1 MSNINMDSL
10 IELASK
16 KMGISADELRSAL
29 KNGDIKG
36 ITANLSESDRA
47 KVNEVLNN
55 PKLSEKFK
63 NKYTR
68 NGGI

>member
-1 MSNINMDSL
+1 MSNINIEGL

-16 KMGISADELRSAL
+16 KMGVSADSLRTAL
-29 KNGDIKG
+29 KNGDVKG

-47 KVNEVLNN
+47 KVNAVLND

-63 NKYTR
+63 NKYT
-68 NGGI
+68 GGK

>member
-1 MSNINMDSL
+1 MSNINIESL

-16 KMGISADELRSAL
+16 KMGISSDSLRTAL
-29 KNGDIKG
+29 NKGDING

-47 KVNEVLNN
+47 KVNAVLND

-63 NKYTR
+63 NKYT
-68 NGGI
+68 GGK